1 MILRQKPQNPDLYY
15 IVDEPTHLKWSS
27 LGLFP
32 THLWQGKFYY
42 RITKELN
49 EIIKKGGGEN

>member
-1 MILRQKPQNPDLYY
+1 MILRQQPQNPSLYY
-15 IVDEPTHLKWSS
+15 IVDEQTHLRWSA

-49 EIIKKGGGEN
+49 EIIKKGGEDN

>member
-1 MILRQKPQNPDLYY
+1 MILRQEPQNPSLYY
-15 IVDEPTHLKWSS
+15 TVDELTHLKWSA

-32 THLWQGKFYY
+32 TYLWKGKFYY

-49 EIIKKGGGEN
+49 ETIKKGGEDN

>member
-1 MILRQKPQNPDLYY
+1 MILRQQPQNPSLYY
-15 IVDEPTHLKWSS
+15 IVDEQTHLKWSA

-49 EIIKKGGGEN
+49 ETIKKGW